1 MDPLAIVE
9 EHVRLENA
17 HDLDGIMGTFG
28 PDARYDDEPWNEH
41 HLGLEQVRSYYQTL
55 LRVAPD
61 LKTEVLKSHLSA
73 DAVILEV
80 IVSGTQRGSWRGLP
94 PTGRFVEFPLCGVF
108 TFGVD
113 GKIAGE
119 RIYYD
124 RATVLRQLGIFHE
137 PTTPAGR
144 ILTPILH
151 PITVVRALFH
161 RSPPSRS

>member
-1 MDPLAIVE
+1 VDRLAIVE

-28 PDARYDDEPWNEH
+28 PEARYDDEPWNEH
-41 HLGLEQVRSYYQTL
+41 HLGHEQVRSYYQTL

-61 LKTEVLKSHLSA
+61 LKTEVLKRHLSG

-94 PTGRFVEFPLCGVF
+94 PTGRFVEFPLCGIF
-108 TFGVD
+108 TFGAD

-151 PITVVRALFH
+151 PITLLRALFH
-161 RSPPSRS
+161 R